1 MRFNTIETS
10 KTNISKSFRSSKS
23 VLLEVQSKTDSSDS
37 GDSRPSTPTGPISS
51 SGSPSSD
58 NETMRSPV
66 IKRKLGRRLSYLIQD
81 LREVSSSSLDS
92 SSESN
97 TNAASSSFLNKKRA
111 EILLKKQPIN
121 GWGFSRWCYA
131 SIAIG
136 RVSGLTGFTPLILY
150 GSESLTSSSK
160 MKFSPSRLIT
170 SCSKKKNRRS
180 SSLQVVK
187 TSEARESMIQEAK
200 GSPTP
205 MIGTMRPVS
214 PTPSLKL
221 MDDTPALEMT
231 SISSSPSKEDEDV
244 SSKEQEVSSFLTPKR
259 RGLSPTSPTQQLQQ
273 EEFSTWCSSAKRENF
288 FSYYH
293 SLILLEI
300 HARNSQSKCTLE
312 YTLEYY
318 ENLTRASRSNTGTEA
333 HRKYAIL
340 VSTEDEIHAMLRR
353 IRSADMRH
361 LFVSVLNISNQRRR
375 INLSFRKY
383 DDALCFFESALE
395 AIVEANIRNLCDAV
409 TMNRKNVVRLYTDTR
424 SAESR
429 MLAINITRK
438 DRRSHTALDYAIHYK
453 DEAMVAMLEEA
464 AVLSCTSV
472 AALAALR
479 AAKYAK
485 ANADFAASLA
495 AGDKVNSSSDV
506 GTYLSE
512 MTWIDDD
519 GTVRT
524 EQKMNRTCFWF

>member
-1 MRFNTIETS
+1 M
-10 KTNISKSFRSSKS
+10 
-23 VLLEVQSKTDSSDS
+23 
-37 GDSRPSTPTGPISS
+37 
-51 SGSPSSD
+51 SPA
-58 NETMRSPV
+58 

-81 LREVSSSSLDS
+81 LREVSSSSLGS

-97 TNAASSSFLNKKRA
+97 TNATSSSFLNKKQRA

-273 EEFSTWCSSAKRENF
+273 EEFST
-288 FSYYH
+288 
-293 SLILLEI
+293 
-300 HARNSQSKCTLE
+300 
-312 YTLEYY
+312 
-318 ENLTRASRSNTGTEA
+318 EA

-409 TMNRKNVVRLYTDTR
+409 TMNRKNVVQLYTDTR

-453 DEAMVAMLEEA
+453 DEEMIEMLQEA

-495 AGDKVNSSSDV
+495 GGDKVNSSSDV